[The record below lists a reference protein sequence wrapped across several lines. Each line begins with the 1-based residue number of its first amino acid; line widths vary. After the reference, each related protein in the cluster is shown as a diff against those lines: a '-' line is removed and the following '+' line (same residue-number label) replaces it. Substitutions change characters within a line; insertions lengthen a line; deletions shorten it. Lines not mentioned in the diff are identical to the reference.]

1 MFQNNMG
8 GTLDSICDEIRRQFS
23 SNISDPIVEYCVAVK
38 LESGS
43 VMTLGSPKLGLDVF
57 SEKHDDI
64 RRRSRDWVPDHP
76 FPLQK
81 SPLSNYVTE
90 SNRVRSEANKV
101 LRFFLGKNKYG
112 SGSFLLWKQRFCLSR
127 MKHSR
132 LSFDKVIKIKQD

>member
-8 GTLDSICDEIRRQFS
+8 GTLDSIYDEIRRQFLS
-23 SNISDPIVEYCVAVK
+23 DVSDPIVDYCVAVK

-81 SPLSNYVTE
+81 SPLSSYVMET
-90 SNRVRSEANKV
+90 NRVRSEANKV

-112 SGSFLLWKQRFCLSR
+112 SGSFLL
-127 MKHSR
+127 
-132 LSFDKVIKIKQD
+132 